1 MQSLRKCAFIAVL
14 LAFSMLINISASAL
28 GIQICYDGATHTYTG
43 EIYKLFVNGEEI
55 VSPMEPIV
63 FNDHAL
69 VPVREVFEACGANV
83 TYNEDARSVKIK
95 YNNTNITMHINNN
108 RAYVNGSPVK
118 IPDGVVPKLIYK
130 PGGLTK
136 TMVPVR
142 FISESAGMEVDFDS
156 ESGEIHINEKETAST
171 VPTVTEPPLSTVP
184 PTTVPTAKPTEGP
197 LKVREITSTKVS
209 DTVYKIVAEC
219 SSSVVGKISAFTLTG
234 PERVVV
240 DFKGAAY
247 DKGDTTTKLDS
258 NVIKSLR
265 TGVDSERTRLVV
277 DVEGLKDYSVD
288 TDAKTV
294 TITVT
299 VTGKT
304 AATPTPA
311 PTVTPTAKPTATPTA
326 KPTQKPSSSTTY
338 SKGFTQ
344 ASAADAKKIIMID
357 PGHGGG
363 DPGALGTLDGK
374 TINEKDLTLSIS
386 KKVQSILES
395 YGYKTA
401 MTRTGDTFPTLGE
414 RPAMA
419 NEMGCALFVSIHINS
434 ATATSAKGTEVY
446 YSEENNGTSYGIT
459 SQKFADNVLE
469 TMLKHMNPT
478 NRGVRMANW
487 AVTRRSK
494 MPAILVEVGFI
505 SNDSELR
512 LMCSDDYQTKT
523 AKGIAE
529 GIINTVHYVNVP

>member
-1 MQSLRKCAFIAVL
+1 MQSLKKCAL
-14 LAFSMLINISASAL
+14 LSVILVFSMLLNISVSAM

-43 EIYKLFVNGEEI
+43 EVYKLFVNGEEI
-55 VSPMEPIV
+55 VSPMEPII

-69 VPVREVFEACGANV
+69 VPVREVFEACGATV
-83 TYNEDARSVKIK
+83 TYNDEARSVKVK
-95 YNNTNITMHINNN
+95 YNSTNITMHINNN
-108 RAYVNGSPVK
+108 RAYVNGRPVK

-142 FISESAGMEVDFDS
+142 FISESAGMDVDFS
-156 ESGEIHINEKETAST
+156 NETGEIHISENSATIP
-171 VPTVTEPPLSTVP
+171 PTVTEPPLSTVP
-184 PTTVPTAKPTEGP
+184 PSAEPTAKPTEGP
-197 LKVREITSTKVS
+197 LKVLDIHTNKVS
-209 DTVYKIVAEC
+209 DTELQIVAEC
-219 SSSVVGKISAFTLTG
+219 SSSVVGKISAFTLTN

-240 DFKGAAY
+240 DFKGRGY

-258 NVIKSLR
+258 SVIKSVR

-277 DVEGLKDYSVD
+277 DVENLKDYSVD
-288 TDAKTV
+288 TNMKTV
-294 TITVT
+294 TVTVT
-299 VTGKT
+299 VTGKP
-304 AATPTPA
+304 AQTPTP
-311 PTVTPTAKPTATPTA
+311 VPTAKPTAVPTPKPTA
-326 KPTQKPSSSTTY
+326 APTKKPTSNVTY
-338 SKGFTQ
+338 PKGFTQ
-344 ASAADAKKIIMID
+344 ASAEDAKKIIMID

-363 DPGALGTLDGK
+363 DPGALGTLNGK

-386 KKVQSILES
+386 KKVKAILES

-414 RPAMA
+414 RPALA
-419 NEMGCALFVSIHINS
+419 NSMNCALFVSIHINS

-459 SQKFADNVLE
+459 SQTFADNVLE
-469 TMLKHMNPT
+469 TMLKHMNST

-487 AVTRRSK
+487 AVTRRSV

-505 SNDSELR
+505 SNDSELK
-512 LMCSDDYQTKT
+512 LMCSDDYQEKT
-523 AKGIAE
+523 AQGIAE